1 MTQKTQAPEFLW
13 GGWQIPDHYAS
24 GARSRTREQAPG
36 RRWLRKGTKCQ
47 ETCQERGAASAVTRR
62 ASARACLPPAAAAPR
77 GWGRAVQTSWR
88 RPSPRSRVPGAGSQ
102 EPCPRSRAPAARALS
117 PKRLGFTERHQNSR
131 VCAGPLT
138 ACQGFEWAGVVG
150 CWSRLLRLEPTPGKG
165 GREQL
170 RGGGGESAKSRRP
183 PPAHTSGSGAEASAA
198 PGRPLPARR
207 CPDLVWGSLG
217 C

>member
-1 MTQKTQAPEFLW
+1 MGWVADPGPLCLRGAIPHQGASSWEALAQERHEVPRNLPGEGRCICCDAPSICPSLPATCCCGS
-13 GGWQIPDHYAS
+13 GGA
-24 GARSRTREQAPG
+24 GAGPG
-36 RRWLRKGTKCQ
+36 RRAG
-47 ETCQERGAASAVTRR
+47 G
-62 ASARACLPPAAAAPR
+62 
-77 GWGRAVQTSWR
+77 G
-88 RPSPRSRVPGAGSQ
+88 RVPGAESQ
-102 EPCPRSRAPAARALS
+102 EPGPRSRAPAARALS

-150 CWSRLLRLEPTPGKG
+150 CWSRLLRFEPTPGKG

-170 RGGGGESAKSRRP
+170 RGGGGESAKSLRP